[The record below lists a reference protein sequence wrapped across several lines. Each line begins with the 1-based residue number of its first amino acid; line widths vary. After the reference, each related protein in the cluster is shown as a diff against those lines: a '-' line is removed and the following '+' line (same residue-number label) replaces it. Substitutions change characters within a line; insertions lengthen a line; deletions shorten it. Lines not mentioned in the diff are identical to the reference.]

1 MRKLFALGASIL
13 LLLNFSYALADANKS
28 KPTKNPDNIAAEMDG
43 KSNSD
48 KGSSDKGKNKQ
59 KHDKNRHG
67 NDDHDKSG
75 HNKGNQQSQEM
86 RDRRDE
92 RKEIQEEYRANR
104 EPGQEANKVDGK
116 PEKKSWY
123 KFWE

>member
-1 MRKLFALGASIL
+1 VKNFIAIATSIL
-13 LLLNFSYALADANKS
+13 LLLNFSYALADGNKS

-48 KGSSDKGKNKQ
+48 KGKNKQ

-67 NDDHDKSG
+67 NDDHDKSDN
-75 HNKGNQQSQEM
+75 NKGNQQSQEM

-116 PEKKSWY
+116 PEKKPWY